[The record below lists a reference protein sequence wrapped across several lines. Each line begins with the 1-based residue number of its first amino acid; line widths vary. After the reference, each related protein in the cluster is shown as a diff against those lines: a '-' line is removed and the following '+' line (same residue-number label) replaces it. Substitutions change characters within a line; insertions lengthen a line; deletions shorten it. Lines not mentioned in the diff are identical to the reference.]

1 MGTIQNGNFYSAY
14 LGDQIDLLLGAMA
27 QANPMPS
34 GTDWVAFIDDC
45 RAAQGAAEAAAGNA
59 ADSEADAEDAAQ
71 GAADSASAAAGSAS
85 AASASKTGADNAAIL
100 AESYAHGGTGTRTGE
115 DTDNA
120 KYYSE
125 IAEQEADRAHRIAI
139 EDYTAEDFPLSST
152 DDTTVAEAVAPLY
165 APTTVSGTIVTI
177 DDGIEGASAQ
187 GLTVEVPYTADG
199 VTSVKVTR
207 TGKNLYKIESTYN
220 VAYSSSGDYSS
231 NYGVKSG
238 DTLITKR
245 GWQDK
250 GVWWNSS
257 YPIHLPVDTQLTVS
271 AVCTSDNTSNYCR
284 IGLATAYNQNRKW
297 ERHSVTTEVPVK
309 LSHTDTFEGNANW
322 YFVNQDPG
330 SSSTSYRTN
339 LRATDIQVEIGDTAT
354 DYEPYNGITSTI
366 TLPSNWYGGTID
378 LVAKTATLKYDA
390 EGNELA
396 TPTVTDISVGDITL
410 VGGVNNLWAS
420 VGDVTLTYRGDIAN
434 IYREIANLKTAILS
448 LGGNV

>member
-1 MGTIQNGNFYSAY
+1 MGTIQNGNFYSSY

-177 DDGIEGASAQ
+177 DDGIEGAPVSNLVVNIEPAQ
-187 GLTVEVPYTADG
+187 EGEGDPSPNNVRPI
-199 VTSVKVTR
+199 
-207 TGKNLYKIESTYN
+207 TGWAMANIKR
-220 VAYSSSGDYSS
+220 
-231 NYGVKSG
+231 YGT
-238 DTLITKR
+238 DE
-245 GWQDK
+245 
-250 GVWWNSS
+250 
-257 YPIHLPVDTQLTVS
+257 
-271 AVCTSDNTSNYCR
+271 SDN
-284 IGLATAYNQNRKW
+284 L
-297 ERHSVTTEVPVK
+297 
-309 LSHTDTFEGNANW
+309 LSLTIPF
-322 YFVNQDPG
+322 
-330 SSSTSYRTN
+330 
-339 LRATDIQVEIGDTAT
+339 GDAGTV
-354 DYEPYNGITSTI
+354 
-366 TLPSNWYGGTID
+366 YGGTLDVTTGLLTVDRVSVD
-378 LVAKTATLKYDA
+378 LGTLSWATISGYPNKFRAVNLQYPAISRYCDTICEKYINSKTYFSLSTVSDKSIGITGDNVITVCIKDTDYSAASTLKTSLNGVKFLYPI
-390 EGNELA
+390 A
-396 TPTVTDISVGDITL
+396 TPLTYQLTPQEVTTL
-410 VGGVNNLWAS
+410 AGVNNIYADC
-420 VGDVTLTYRGDIAN
+420 GDVTVTYRGDIAN